1 MYQLLTDSAVD
12 LPYQTLADNQVDFV
26 SMHVD
31 IAGQN
36 YDDDLEHHFDLAHF
50 YQQIANGV
58 MPSTAQINI
67 GQFVEFFKPYVMTK
81 TPLLYLGFSSGLSGT
96 FNSAVQARAILLEDY
111 PDAQIYLVDSLAASC
126 GQGLMLLDAIDKK
139 AAGMSITELTDWLTT
154 NRLRYRQW
162 FTVDDLNYLYH
173 GGRVSRTSAAVG
185 SLLHIKPVMDVDTA
199 GHLRVVKKA
208 RSRRK
213 SLEMLAANTVATLA
227 EPTTPRIL
235 IATTQAE
242 DAANVVREQILRQVP
257 GAQISLQHIGPT
269 IGSHTGLGCVAVFS
283 LGDTERA

>member
-67 GQFVEFFKPYVMTK
+67 GQFVEFFKPYVVTK

-96 FNSAVQARAILLEDY
+96 FNSAVQARAMLLEDY

-242 DAANVVREQILRQVP
+242 DAANVVQEQILRQVP
-257 GAQISLQHIGPT
+257 DAQISLQHIGPT

>member
-67 GQFVEFFKPYVMTK
+67 GQFVEFFKPYVVTK

-96 FNSAVQARAILLEDY
+96 FNSAVQARAMLLEDY

-242 DAANVVREQILRQVP
+242 DAANVVQEQILRQVP
-257 GAQISLQHIGPT
+257 DAQISLQHIGPT

-283 LGDTERA
+283 MGDTERA

>member
-67 GQFVEFFKPYVMTK
+67 GQFVEFFKPYVVTK

-96 FNSAVQARAILLEDY
+96 FNSAVQARAMLLEDY

-257 GAQISLQHIGPT
+257 DAQISLQHIGPT

-283 LGDTERA
+283 MGDTERA

>member
-1 MYQLLTDSAVD
+1 MYQLLTDSALD
-12 LPYQTLADNQVDFV
+12 LPYQTLAANHVDFV

-31 IAGQN
+31 IAGQE
-36 YDDDLEHHFDLAHF
+36 YQDDLEQQFDLDHF

-58 MPSTAQINI
+58 MPTTAQINI
-67 GQFVEFFKPYVMTK
+67 GQFVEFFKPYVVAK
-81 TPLLYLGFSSGLSGT
+81 TPILYLGFSSGLSGT
-96 FNSAVQARAILLEDY
+96 FNSAVQAKAMLLNDY
-111 PDAQIYLVDSLAASC
+111 PTAQIYLVDSLAASC
-126 GQGLMLLDAIDKK
+126 GQGLMVLDAIDKRD
-139 AAGMSITELTDWLTT
+139 AGMSITDLAAWLTT

-173 GGRVSRTSAAVG
+173 GGRVSRTSATVG

-213 SLEMLAANTVATLA
+213 SLEALAANTIATLA
-227 EPTTPRIL
+227 EPVTPRIL

-242 DAANVVREQILRQVP
+242 DAANIVQEQILQQVP
-257 GAQISLQHIGPT
+257 QAQVAIEHIGPT

-283 LGDTERA
+283 LGNTERN